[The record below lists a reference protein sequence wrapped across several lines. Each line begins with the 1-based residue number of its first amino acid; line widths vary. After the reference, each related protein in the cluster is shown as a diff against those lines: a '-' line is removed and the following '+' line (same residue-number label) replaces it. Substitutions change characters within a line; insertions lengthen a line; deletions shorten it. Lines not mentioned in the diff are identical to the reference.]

1 MLRNICLTNNHP
13 HGVRLLFLCLMFLLF
28 ANLSKAVN
36 TYEIVN
42 DTCYVE
48 YNGNGDSL
56 LVIIQSA
63 WFSDGDH
70 HVSYYVSF
78 TNHPVRPE
86 QQVVPLFPQ
95 EVGGVARLSQR
106 DSQISHYMKLHE
118 EYLRQQVDSIIGALL
133 PNGAEIKIRESYP
146 YEYRYIHLDVDK
158 EGCIH
163 AANLYIR
170 NPVLFILTGGV
181 QGCGDILRA
190 FIGKHLPTE
199 QLPTIGNGF
208 QMEIK
213 YLWGGLRYEKKAC
226 SNTIPYK
233 KH

>member
-170 NPVLFILTGGV
+170 NPVLVHSYRGSTRMRGHLKS
-181 QGCGDILRA
+181 LYREA
-190 FIGKHLPTE
+190 FTDGATSNDRKWIPN
-199 QLPTIGNGF
+199 GN
-208 QMEIK
+208 Q
-213 YLWGGLRYEKKAC
+213 
-226 SNTIPYK
+226 IPLGRFEV
-233 KH
+233 